1 MVTLYVQVYIYGD
14 IIRTG
19 IYMVTLYVQ
28 VYIYGDII
36 RTGIYIW

>member
-28 VYIYGDII
+28 VYI
-36 RTGIYIW
+36 W